1 MMTVTPAPVK
11 KMPWLAIGLGV
22 LALLCLCAIVIG
34 VAVFAFF
41 TPISVST
48 SATEAPPVIIVET
61 ETALPTPIPAQETE
75 ESTNSMFPEAAPAG
89 TAVDIG
95 NNMTLTVL
103 DVTRPADDIV
113 ANGSSFNTT
122 APEGDEFIQVDVE
135 VTCNAEAGAT
145 CSFYPTVMKAVLS
158 DGATRDMQTFL
169 EGVEDWDTAIEI
181 ESGASEQGFLLFIVP
196 QSESDLVISYQDIYD
211 DQPVYLQLP

>member
-1 MMTVTPAPVK
+1 MTVTPAPVK
-11 KMPWLAIGLGV
+11 KMPWLAIGLGA

-34 VAVFAFF
+34 VAILAFLS
-41 TPISVST
+41 PIRAST
-48 SATEAPPVIIVET
+48 SVTEVPPVVIFET
-61 ETALPTPIPAQETE
+61 ETALPTTVFEQETE
-75 ESTNSMFPEAAPAG
+75 ENVNPVAPEAAPAG
-89 TAVDIG
+89 TPVAIG

-103 DVTRPADDIV
+103 DVTRPVDDLV

-122 APEGDEFIQVDVE
+122 APEGDEFIQVGVE

-158 DGATRDMQTFL
+158 AGSTRDLQTFI
-169 EGVEDWDTAIEI
+169 EGVEDWDTAVEL
-181 ESGASEQGFLLFIVP
+181 EGGATEQGFLLFIVP
-196 QSESDLVISYQDIYD
+196 QAESDLVISYQDIYN